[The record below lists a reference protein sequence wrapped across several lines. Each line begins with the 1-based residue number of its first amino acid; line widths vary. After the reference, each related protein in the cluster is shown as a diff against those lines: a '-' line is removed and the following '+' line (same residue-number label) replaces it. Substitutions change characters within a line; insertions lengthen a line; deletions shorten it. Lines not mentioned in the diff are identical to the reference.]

1 MNKKLCFSQLILLLA
16 ALAFLAG
23 CGPSATIAVSTP
35 EGSNG
40 SSGSS
45 DSRPADFAFKV
56 SIQTCMIDTYD
67 SATGT
72 YSQDM
77 GPDKP
82 PATVQIPLTENEL
95 NAIYAAATAIH
106 FTDYPA
112 KYVSAN
118 AGKMPLQV
126 FIQYSLTIVDNGDS
140 HSVTWPQGITTDQT
154 QQSLD
159 LDGLYRAIMNLIQSK
174 PEYKTLPDRGF
185 GCM

>member
-1 MNKKLCFSQLILLLA
+1 MLLLA
-16 ALAFLAG
+16 VLAFLAG
-23 CGPSATIAVSTP
+23 CGPSATIPVSTP
-35 EGSNG
+35 EGTGGSN
-40 SSGSS
+40 S
-45 DSRPADFAFKV
+45 SRPADFAFKV
-56 SIQTCMIDTYD
+56 SVQTCVTDTYD
-67 SATGT
+67 SSTGT

-77 GPDKP
+77 GPDKA

-95 NAIYAAATAIH
+95 NTIYAAATAIH
-106 FTDYPA
+106 FSDYPA
-112 KYVSAN
+112 KYVSAS

-126 FIQYSLTIVDNGDS
+126 FIQYSLTIANNGNS
-140 HSVTWPQGITTDQT
+140 HSVTWAQGITADQT